1 MNEYIFFTTE
11 GTTYP
16 PMEGR
21 DVDNCQILGRANG
34 RTLEE
39 AKNSLLKENP
49 WIEECGFDSNSIIAE
64 QILTKEQ
71 RKDIQTL
78 VEHLYREELQECTKE
93 QILKTI
99 ERLKAIN
106 SNANTVSNHAQA

>member
-78 VEHLYREELQECTKE
+78 VEYLYEDEEKHYEEWECPE
-93 QILKTI
+93 DHILKTI
-99 ERLKAIN
+99 ARL
-106 SNANTVSNHAQA
+106 NHIKS